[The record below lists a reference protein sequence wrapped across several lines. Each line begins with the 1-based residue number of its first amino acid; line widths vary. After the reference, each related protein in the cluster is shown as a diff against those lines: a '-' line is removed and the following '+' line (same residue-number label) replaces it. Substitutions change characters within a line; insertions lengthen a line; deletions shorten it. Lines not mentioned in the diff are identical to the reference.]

1 MFLLILLD
9 AFFCTPK
16 KNSGRKSK
24 KKMSLNSR
32 LMEDLTELRR
42 EIKRVRF
49 EIKREIVEFQN
60 SMTNQHRQIRQSL
73 DNMRREVGGKPG
85 KGSPGEADYGS
96 GGGGD
101 GSGDSG
107 PPIGCVT
114 KNGIRFE
121 DAEFD
126 CDDNCN
132 TCKCVCRSV
141 HHNYP

>member
-32 LMEDLTELRR
+32 LTEDLTELRR

-49 EIKREIVEFQN
+49 EIKREIGEFQN
-60 SMTNQHRQIRQSL
+60 SMTNQHRQIMQFL
-73 DNMRREVGGKPG
+73 DKMQREGGGKG
-85 KGSPGEADYGS
+85 GEGSPDYGS
-96 GGGGD
+96 GGGD

-141 HHNYP
+141 HHHYL